1 MPGPVDWEAVKLQQ
15 KAMAY
20 TVLKR
25 TKEQPPKNSKPWKL
39 LLIVGII
46 LVVLVAFIVFT
57 IIMDKNGRFV

>member
-1 MPGPVDWEAVKLQQ
+1 MAGPVDWEAVKLQQ
-15 KAMAY
+15 KALTY

-25 TKEQPPKNSKPWKL
+25 TKEHPPKNSKPWKL

-57 IIMDKNGRFV
+57 IIMDRRGQVI

>member
-25 TKEQPPKNSKPWKL
+25 TKEHPPKNSKPWKL

-46 LVVLVAFIVFT
+46 LVVLVAFIAFT

>member
-25 TKEQPPKNSKPWKL
+25 TKEHPPKNSKPWKL